1 MGLRI
6 QTNLPSISAQRVLSV
21 QQKRMEHSTQ
31 ALASGSRIVNAGD
44 DAAGLAISEH
54 LRGQIRGTAMAR
66 QNAFNAVSSIQVSE
80 GGLSEIS
87 NILVRL
93 RELGIQAASDTIGDQ
108 ERTFIQNEA
117 SNLIQES
124 DRIAKTTTF
133 GTKKLLDGSGGEQQ
147 YQVGAF
153 AGDENMIKVSLSSNA
168 QADEL
173 GITDIDMSDKESA
186 RNSLQSV
193 DDALD
198 KIGVMRANFGAVQ
211 SRLDATTNNLDVQY
225 ENLSAANSRI
235 RDVDVAKES
244 SEMASASV
252 LQNAAISVLAQ
263 ANQTPGMALKLL
275 SNM

>member
-6 QTNLPSISAQRVLSV
+6 QTNLPSISAQRVLDI
-21 QQKRMEHSTQ
+21 QTKRLEHSTQ
-31 ALASGSRIVNAGD
+31 ALASGSRIVHAGD

-54 LRGQIRGTAMAR
+54 LRAQIRGTAMAR

-80 GGLSEIS
+80 GGLNEIS

-117 SNLIQES
+117 SNLIEES

-133 GTKKLLDGSGGEQQ
+133 GTKKLLDGSGGEQV

-153 AGDENMIKVSLSSNA
+153 GGEENMIKVSLSSNA

-173 GITDIDMSDKESA
+173 GITSIDMSDKDSA
-186 RNSLQSV
+186 RDGLNAV
-193 DDALD
+193 DEALD
-198 KIGVMRANFGAVQ
+198 KIGVLRANFGAVQ
-211 SRLDATTNNLDVQY
+211 SRLDSTTNNLDVQY

-244 SEMASASV
+244 SAIASANI
-252 LQNAAISVLAQ
+252 LQQAAVSVLAQ
-263 ANQTPGMALKLL
+263 ANQTPAMALKLV
-275 SNM
+275 NNV